1 MSSGDF
7 TGRNR
12 LFITND
18 TSLNGNLF
26 IGGVNTIHAW
36 DSSFNGRLYVGN
48 DSSLNS
54 NVYVGKDLTVNGN
67 LKVKQ
72 YSTNLTVYTV
82 SYEFI
87 VAEDMSL
94 NGRLYA
100 YGDASFNARL
110 YTVGDVSFGG
120 NGYFGGNVGIG
131 SGAPG
136 YKLDVNGTGRF
147 SSTLTASN
155 GLTLT
160 AGTLSLPASSVTNA
174 MLANSS
180 TTLNGQAMSLGSTYT
195 IPNSSVTNAMLANSA
210 TTLNGQAMSLG
221 STYTIPNSSVTNAM
235 LANSAMTIAGTS
247 VSLGGSIAQSTIC
260 SGYAPTANATLTGT
274 TTFPGSTVVN
284 SSGWVGSGITSPL
297 APLDVGMSSGSLI
310 GAIFRGV
317 ALDAPAK
324 TLLLSVGANSASLP
338 PASGGGTLYFY
349 YYQGTSWGGPIM
361 WRTTLAAS
369 QYFTGQHGNYTINQD
384 LKTNLVNY
392 VGLLVSSADEGYYST
407 NQNTREVTTGKDAI
421 QITEALPKVILTTID
436 KDPAVWG
443 VVSNVKNDD
452 INPDGTIPTDDNPEF
467 ASRLNEHTIRIN
479 GLGEGALWVTNING
493 NIKNGDWICSSIVP
507 GYGRKQDDDLFHNY
521 TAAKATM
528 SCNFDINNDNLYK
541 CKEVEFNGTTYLAA
555 FIGVSYHCS

>member
-1 MSSGDF
+1 M
-7 TGRNR
+7 
-12 LFITND
+12 
-18 TSLNGNLF
+18 
-26 IGGVNTIHAW
+26 
-36 DSSFNGRLYVGN
+36 
-48 DSSLNS
+48 
-54 NVYVGKDLTVNGN
+54 
-67 LKVKQ
+67 
-72 YSTNLTVYTV
+72 
-82 SYEFI
+82 
-87 VAEDMSL
+87 
-94 NGRLYA
+94 
-100 YGDASFNARL
+100 
-110 YTVGDVSFGG
+110 
-120 NGYFGGNVGIG
+120 
-131 SGAPG
+131 
-136 YKLDVNGTGRF
+136 GT
-147 SSTLTASN
+147 
-155 GLTLT
+155 
-160 AGTLSLPASSVTNA
+160 
-174 MLANSS
+174 
-180 TTLNGQAMSLGSTYT
+180 
-195 IPNSSVTNAMLANSA
+195 
-210 TTLNGQAMSLG
+210 
-221 STYTIPNSSVTNAM
+221 
-235 LANSAMTIAGTS
+235 
-247 VSLGGSIAQSTIC
+247 
-260 SGYAPTANATLTGT
+260 
-274 TTFPGSTVVN
+274 
-284 SSGWVGSGITSPL
+284 
-297 APLDVGMSSGSLI
+297 
-310 GAIFRGV
+310 IFRGV
-317 ALDAPAK
+317 ATDTASK

-349 YYQGTSWGGPIM
+349 YYQGTVWGGPIV
-361 WRTTLAAS
+361 WRVTLAAS
-369 QYFTGQHGNYTINQD
+369 SYFTGQHGNYTINQD